1 LGLQVSVHLHGFLR
15 DKLPPGSKG
24 RTTLT
29 LQDGT
34 TVGDLLAQLDIQ
46 RRVIVSVNERPN
58 TGQAQML
65 HDGDHVVVYTPV
77 GGG

>member
-1 LGLQVSVHLHGFLR
+1 MQVSVLLHGFLR
-15 DKLPPGSKG
+15 DKLPPGARG
-24 RTTLT
+24 RATLT
-29 LQDGT
+29 LRDGT
-34 TVGDLLAQLDIQ
+34 TVSDLLTQLDIQ

-58 TGQAQML
+58 PGQAHVL